1 MGSPCAYETSMT
13 AHEEDNEGPASVSP
27 QGLDVTAAD
36 PSVTLLERLAERL
49 GGRASVAAVYGDPV
63 TAHGITVIPVA
74 KVAYGFGGG
83 AGRTVEGT
91 KAGDGGGGGGGVEA
105 KPLGYIEIRDGVTAY
120 RPVRDPWKDVVLPLA
135 AVALA
140 LTLPRAVRELRRR
153 R

>member
-1 MGSPCAYETSMT
+1 MT
-13 AHEEDNEGPASVSP
+13 AHKEDKEDPTSAPP
-27 QGLDVTAAD
+27 QDQDGTATQA
-36 PSVTLLERLAERL
+36 SVTLLERLAERL

-83 AGRTVEGT
+83 TGRTVEGA
-91 KAGDGGGGGGGVEA
+91 KAGDGGGGGGGVEVR
-105 KPLGYIEIRDGVTAY
+105 PLGYIEIRDGVTAY